1 MKIDR
6 ELQISTVIVFCLIA
20 AGISGYVNERDYR
33 KEWCEQA
40 EKMLETE
47 TLAPAV
53 RREFN
58 EWCK

>member
-6 ELQISTVIVFCLIA
+6 ELQISAFIVFCLIA

-33 KEWCEQA
+33 KEWCERT
-40 EKMLETE
+40 EKMMKTE

-58 EWCK
+58 ERCE